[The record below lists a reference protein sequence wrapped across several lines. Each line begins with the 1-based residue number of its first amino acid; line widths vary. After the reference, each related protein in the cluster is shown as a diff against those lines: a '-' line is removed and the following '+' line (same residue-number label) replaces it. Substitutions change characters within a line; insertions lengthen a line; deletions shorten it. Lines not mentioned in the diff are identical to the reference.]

1 LQIILDSPRREA
13 TGELVVR
20 KISAKKQIKIKITTY
35 EINTQFQNLK
45 NIKLC

>member
-20 KISAKKQIKIKITTY
+20 KISEKIKKIITD
-35 EINTQFQNLK
+35 EINTQFQ
-45 NIKLC
+45 